1 VQVAPRR
8 DPGLTLSEVLVVVTV
23 LALLVS
29 LVAVTVE
36 GLRSAADRNACATE
50 RRTLEQ
56 AVVLWS
62 EVSSSPPSAER
73 LVEAGVLRRS
83 SVHFTVEASGTVQPR
98 PGGPCDT
105 RPVVMAAP
113 AGPAAGTSAGSLDLG
128 TVDAGGASDSGSVA
142 GVADVTDVGG
152 VGGVGGSVEVA
163 LTWDGTADLDLW
175 VERPDGAVVGW
186 SAPGVGAGGLDLDVV
201 PATPDAVGPHVE
213 RVRWPAGVAPPGGYV
228 AWARVRSLGWSGPG
242 ESSYTLTV
250 RRGDRV
256 LAMVTGTI
264 GEVDTVTAPV
274 RVDLSA

>member
-1 VQVAPRR
+1 M
-8 DPGLTLSEVLVVVTV
+8 VTV

-62 EVSSSPPSAER
+62 ELSSSPPSAER

-98 PGGPCDT
+98 PGGACDT

-113 AGPAAGTSAGSLDLG
+113 AGPTAGTSAGSLDLG
-128 TVDAGGASDSGSVA
+128 TVDAGGATDAGSVADVADAADAA
-142 GVADVTDVGG
+142 GVADVAG
-152 VGGVGGSVEVA
+152 VGGAVEVA

-250 RRGDRV
+250 RRGDQVVATVR
-256 LAMVTGTI
+256 GTV
-264 GEVDTVTAPV
+264 GDVDTVTAPV
-274 RVDLSA
+274 RVDLAA